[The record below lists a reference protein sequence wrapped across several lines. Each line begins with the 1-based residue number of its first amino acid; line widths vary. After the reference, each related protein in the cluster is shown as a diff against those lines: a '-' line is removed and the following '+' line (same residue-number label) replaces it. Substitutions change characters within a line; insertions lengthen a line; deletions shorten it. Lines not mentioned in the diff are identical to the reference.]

1 MDTVRPL
8 SEGSFDNGLRGALA
22 TKDQVCDESE
32 DRESERDREPE
43 RPAHATNPRVLIH
56 PQGDQEK
63 RDVQPEQ
70 EQPEHGRR

>member
-43 RPAHATNPRVLIH
+43 RPPHAAKAGVLMD
-56 PQGDQEK
+56 PQGDKEK
-63 RDVQPEQ
+63 RDVQAQ
-70 EQPEHGRR
+70 